1 MRHAVADVQ
10 DDAGGPAGGVEAEH
24 GRGGHEEGGGA
35 EGLEEG
41 LGELLA
47 VGGGIVRRFREQDG
61 VLVHLGVE
69 VGFGVNVLDE
79 RWMRGVTF
87 IEGLKQDW
95 VDCLKEGRVG
105 CSAEDMAVV
114 TSHHVSA
121 AVAPTKCR

>member
-1 MRHAVADVQ
+1 MLVDGDAVRHAVANVQ

-41 LGELLA
+41 LGKLL
-47 VGGGIVRRFREQDG
+47 VMGDGIVRRFREQDG

-69 VGFGVNVLDE
+69 VDFGVNVLGE
-79 RWMRGVTF
+79 RWMRGVAF
-87 IEGLKQDW
+87 IEGLKKDW
-95 VDCLKEGRVG
+95 
-105 CSAEDMAVV
+105 AVV
-114 TSHHVSA
+114 TSHHVCA